1 MDENAVNTE
10 PAAESTGAGTASS
23 ESDKDFMRG
32 LFGEEYEPE
41 ENAAESGE
49 PDGEEP
55 EDEEK
60 PAVPETGAETEKAK
74 QDPAES
80 KEAAESTPEKVSF
93 VEHGKTYSVEK
104 EALEKVAAGAGR
116 RLDEFIDLYQKGC
129 GFDALQAKYAEA
141 AKDSEIINKVAKA
154 RGIDPAE
161 ARRELVYAAE
171 TLPIDNLASEIME
184 RNPDILESEARR
196 WAQAEIENRRAKERE
211 AEAEKQKEAENGE
224 EARSAKE
231 REAKLREIEAFEI
244 AHPEIKAGDELPE
257 EVIKAFESGKS
268 LEDAW
273 NSFQKEKELA
283 ALKEE
288 IEKLKAE
295 NAKAE
300 KRIYGT
306 EHSAGSA
313 ASGAGAAP
321 KDPFIE
327 GLFG

>member
-116 RLDEFIDLYQKGC
+116 RPDEFIDLYQKGC

-154 RGIDPAE
+154 RGIEPAE

-224 EARSAKE
+224 EAKAAKE

-244 AHPEIKAGDELPE
+244 AHPEIKAGDKLPE
-257 EVIKAFESGKS
+257 EVVKAFESGKS

>member
-10 PAAESTGAGTASS
+10 PAAESTGAGTESS

-41 ENAAESGE
+41 ENAAESGDS
-49 PDGEEP
+49 DGEEP
-55 EDEEK
+55 YGEEK
-60 PAVPETGAETEKAK
+60 PAVPENGAETEKTK
-74 QDPAES
+74 KDPAES

-116 RLDEFIDLYQKGC
+116 KLDEFIDLYQKGC

-171 TLPIDNLASEIME
+171 TLPIDNLAAEIME

-224 EARSAKE
+224 EAKAAKE

>member
-55 EDEEK
+55 DGEEK

-74 QDPAES
+74 KDPAES

-171 TLPIDNLASEIME
+171 TLPIDNLAAEIME

-257 EVIKAFESGKS
+257 EVVKAFESGKS

>member
-10 PAAESTGAGTASS
+10 PAAESSGAGTASS

-41 ENAAESGE
+41 ENAAESGDSDGE
-49 PDGEEP
+49 KPDG
-55 EDEEK
+55 EEK

-74 QDPAES
+74 QDQAES

-116 RLDEFIDLYQKGC
+116 KLDEFIDLYQKGC
-129 GFDALQAKYAEA
+129 GFDALQARYAEA

-161 ARRELVYAAE
+161 ARRELVYAAD
-171 TLPIDNLASEIME
+171 TLPIDNLAAEIME

-244 AHPEIKAGDELPE
+244 AHPEIKAGDELPA

>member
-74 QDPAES
+74 QDQAES

-129 GFDALQAKYAEA
+129 GFDALQARYAEA
-141 AKDSEIINKVAKA
+141 AKDSEIIDKVAKA

-161 ARRELVYAAE
+161 ARRELVYAAD
-171 TLPIDNLASEIME
+171 TLPIDNLAAEIME

-224 EARSAKE
+224 EAKAAKE

-257 EVIKAFESGKS
+257 EVVKAFESGKS

-300 KRIYGT
+300 KRRYGT

>member
-41 ENAAESGE
+41 GAAAESGE

-74 QDPAES
+74 QDQAES

-116 RLDEFIDLYQKGC
+116 KLDEFIELYQKGC
-129 GFDALQAKYAEA
+129 GFDALQARYAEA
-141 AKDSEIINKVAKA
+141 AKDSEIIYKVAKA
-154 RGIDPAE
+154 REIEPAE
-161 ARRELVYAAE
+161 ARRELVYAAD
-171 TLPIDNLASEIME
+171 TLPIDNLAAEIME

-211 AEAEKQKEAENGE
+211 AEAEKQKEAENGD

-244 AHPEIKAGDELPE
+244 AHPEIKAGDELPA
-257 EVIKAFESGKS
+257 EVVKAFESGKS

>member
-10 PAAESTGAGTASS
+10 PAAESAGAGTASS

-60 PAVPETGAETEKAK
+60 PAVPETGAETGKAK
-74 QDPAES
+74 QDQAES

-224 EARSAKE
+224 EAKAAKE

-300 KRIYGT
+300 KRRYGT

>member
-116 RLDEFIDLYQKGC
+116 RPDEFIDLYQKGC

-154 RGIDPAE
+154 RGIEPAE

-224 EARSAKE
+224 EAKAAKE

-257 EVIKAFESGKS
+257 EVVKAFESGKS

>member
-49 PDGEEP
+49 PDVEEP

-74 QDPAES
+74 KDPAES

-116 RLDEFIDLYQKGC
+116 KLDEFIDLYQKGC
-129 GFDALQAKYAEA
+129 GFDALQARYAEA

-224 EARSAKE
+224 EAKAAKE

>member
-10 PAAESTGAGTASS
+10 PAAESAGAGTASS

-32 LFGEEYEPE
+32 LFGDDFEAEDESPERADDEEEKE
-41 ENAAESGE
+41 K
-49 PDGEEP
+49 
-55 EDEEK
+55 DEEK
-60 PAVPETGAETEKAK
+60 PAAQKGAE
-74 QDPAES
+74 AES
-80 KEAAESTPEKVSF
+80 ASDTTAESTKAAESDPEMVKF
-93 VEHGKTYSVEK
+93 VEHGKTFSVEK

-196 WAQAEIENRRAKERE
+196 WAQAEIENQRAKERE
-211 AEAEKQKEAENGE
+211 AQAEKQKEAENGE
-224 EARSAKE
+224 EAKAAKE

-283 ALKEE
+283 TLKEE

>member
-10 PAAESTGAGTASS
+10 PAAESSGAGTASS

-41 ENAAESGE
+41 ENAAESGDS
-49 PDGEEP
+49 DGEEP
-55 EDEEK
+55 YGEEK

-74 QDPAES
+74 KDPAES

-116 RLDEFIDLYQKGC
+116 KLDEFIDLYQKGC
-129 GFDALQAKYAEA
+129 GFDALQARYAEA
-141 AKDSEIINKVAKA
+141 AKDSEIIDKVAKA

-161 ARRELVYAAE
+161 ARRELVYAAD

-196 WAQAEIENRRAKERE
+196 WAQAEIENQRAKERE
-211 AEAEKQKEAENGE
+211 AQAEKQKEAENGE

-244 AHPEIKAGDELPE
+244 AHPEIKAGDELPA
-257 EVIKAFESGKS
+257 EVVKAFESGKS

>member
-10 PAAESTGAGTASS
+10 PAAESTGAGTESS

-129 GFDALQAKYAEA
+129 GFDALQARYAEA
-141 AKDSEIINKVAKA
+141 AKDSEIIDKVAKA
-154 RGIDPAE
+154 RGIEPAE
-161 ARRELVYAAE
+161 ARRERVYAAD
-171 TLPIDNLASEIME
+171 TLPIDNLAAEIME

-224 EARSAKE
+224 EARNAKE

-244 AHPEIKAGDELPE
+244 AHPEIKAGDELPA
-257 EVIKAFESGKS
+257 EVVKAFENGKS

-300 KRIYGT
+300 KRRYGT

>member
-10 PAAESTGAGTASS
+10 PAAESAGAGTASS

-41 ENAAESGE
+41 ENAAESGDS
-49 PDGEEP
+49 DGEEP

-74 QDPAES
+74 KDPAES

-171 TLPIDNLASEIME
+171 TLPIDNLAAEIME

-224 EARSAKE
+224 EAKAAKE

>member
-10 PAAESTGAGTASS
+10 PAAESSGAGTESS

-74 QDPAES
+74 QDQAES

-116 RLDEFIDLYQKGC
+116 KLDEFIELYQKGC
-129 GFDALQAKYAEA
+129 GFDALQARYAEA

-154 RGIDPAE
+154 RGIEPAE
-161 ARRELVYAAE
+161 ARRELVYAAD
-171 TLPIDNLASEIME
+171 TLPIDNLAAEIME

-224 EARSAKE
+224 EAKAAKE

-244 AHPEIKAGDELPE
+244 AHPEIKAGDELPA
-257 EVIKAFESGKS
+257 EVVKAFESGKS

>member
-10 PAAESTGAGTASS
+10 PAAESTGAGTESS

-74 QDPAES
+74 KDPAES

-116 RLDEFIDLYQKGC
+116 KLDEFIDLYQKGC

-141 AKDSEIINKVAKA
+141 AKDSEIIDKVAKA

-161 ARRELVYAAE
+161 ARRELVYAAD
-171 TLPIDNLASEIME
+171 TLPIDNLAAEIME

-224 EARSAKE
+224 EAKAAKE

-244 AHPEIKAGDELPE
+244 AHPEIKAGDELPA
-257 EVIKAFESGKS
+257 EVVKAFESGKS

-300 KRIYGT
+300 KRRYGT

>member
-74 QDPAES
+74 KDPAES

-171 TLPIDNLASEIME
+171 TLPIDNLAAEIME

-224 EARSAKE
+224 EAKAAKE

>member
-224 EARSAKE
+224 EAKAAKE

-244 AHPEIKAGDELPE
+244 AHPEIKAGDELPA
-257 EVIKAFESGKS
+257 EVVKAFESGKS

>member
-10 PAAESTGAGTASS
+10 PAAESAGAGTASS

-80 KEAAESTPEKVSF
+80 KEVAESTPEKVSF

-116 RLDEFIDLYQKGC
+116 KLDEFIDLYQKGC

-224 EARSAKE
+224 EAKAAKE

>member
-116 RLDEFIDLYQKGC
+116 RPDEFIDLYQKGC

-154 RGIDPAE
+154 RGIEPAE

-224 EARSAKE
+224 EAKAAKE

-300 KRIYGT
+300 KRRYGT

>member
-10 PAAESTGAGTASS
+10 TVAESTGAGTESS

-161 ARRELVYAAE
+161 ARKELVYAAE

-196 WAQAEIENRRAKERE
+196 WAQAEIENQRAKERE
-211 AEAEKQKEAENGE
+211 AQAEKQKEAENGE
-224 EARSAKE
+224 EAKAAKE

-244 AHPEIKAGDELPE
+244 AHPEIKAGDELPA
-257 EVIKAFESGKS
+257 EVVKAFESGKS

>member
-55 EDEEK
+55 KDEEK

-129 GFDALQAKYAEA
+129 GFDALQARYAEA
-141 AKDSEIINKVAKA
+141 AKDSEIIDKVAKA

-161 ARRELVYAAE
+161 ARRELVYAAD
-171 TLPIDNLASEIME
+171 TLPIDNLAAEIME

-211 AEAEKQKEAENGE
+211 AQAEKQKEAENGE

-244 AHPEIKAGDELPE
+244 AHPEIKAGDELPA
-257 EVIKAFESGKS
+257 EVVKAFESGKS

-300 KRIYGT
+300 KRRYGT

>member
-10 PAAESTGAGTASS
+10 PAAESSGAGTASS

-41 ENAAESGE
+41 ENAAESGDSDGE
-49 PDGEEP
+49 KPDG
-55 EDEEK
+55 EEK

-74 QDPAES
+74 QDQAES

-116 RLDEFIDLYQKGC
+116 KLDEFIELYQKGC
-129 GFDALQAKYAEA
+129 GFDALQARYAEA

-161 ARRELVYAAE
+161 ARRELVYAAD
-171 TLPIDNLASEIME
+171 TLPIDNLAAEIME

-244 AHPEIKAGDELPE
+244 AHPEIKAGDELPA

>member
-10 PAAESTGAGTASS
+10 LAAESTGAGTESS

-116 RLDEFIDLYQKGC
+116 KLDEFIDLYQKGC
-129 GFDALQAKYAEA
+129 GFDALQARYAEA
-141 AKDSEIINKVAKA
+141 AKDSEIIDKVAKA

-161 ARRELVYAAE
+161 ARRELVYAAD
-171 TLPIDNLASEIME
+171 TLPIDNLAAEIME

-211 AEAEKQKEAENGE
+211 AQAEKQKEAENGE
-224 EARSAKE
+224 EAKAAKE

-300 KRIYGT
+300 KRRYGT

>member
-10 PAAESTGAGTASS
+10 AVTQNGGAETQSFEG
-23 ESDKDFMRG
+23 DNDFMRG

-41 ENAAESGE
+41 GAAAQSESSAGE
-49 PDGEEP
+49 KD

-60 PAVPETGAETEKAK
+60 PAEPENGAEPEEAK
-74 QDPAES
+74 EDPAQSEPDAKS
-80 KEAAESTPEKVSF
+80 EPEKVNF
-93 VEHGKTYSVEK
+93 VENGRTFSVDK
-104 EALEKVAAGAGR
+104 AALESVAAGAGR
-116 RLDEFIDLYQKGC
+116 RPDEFIRIYQKGC
-129 GFDALQAKYAEA
+129 GYDKLEARYAEA
-141 AKDSEIINKVAKA
+141 AKDSEIIDKVAKA

-171 TLPIDNLASEIME
+171 TLPIDNLAAEIME

-224 EARSAKE
+224 EAKAAKE

-244 AHPEIKAGDELPE
+244 AHPEIKAGDELPA
-257 EVIKAFESGKS
+257 EVVKAFESGKS

>member
-116 RLDEFIDLYQKGC
+116 RPDEFIDLYQKGC

-154 RGIDPAE
+154 RGIEPAE

>member
-10 PAAESTGAGTASS
+10 PAAESAGAGTASS

-116 RLDEFIDLYQKGC
+116 KLDEFIDLYQKGC

-224 EARSAKE
+224 EAKAAKE